1 MKADPSTPSSALPA
15 PRQAAGRVVWLLLLT
30 LVVAGVLAYI
40 NTLPNDL
47 VFDDIPWVADNPRI
61 VSLSNLGQM
70 LAETNRPVLEIS
82 LAINYALSGENTTS
96 YRVMNMMIHILA
108 GLVLFGLVRRTLLLP
123 KFVDRFKGN
132 AHCLAF
138 VVALLWL
145 LHPLNTQSVSYLI
158 QRGESLMG
166 LCYLFTLYSFLR
178 YAAGNGKHWAI
189 AAVVSCWIGMGSK
202 EVMATAPLVVLL
214 FDAVF
219 IAKSWREPLTKRWVV
234 YLGLFSAWVPLVFI
248 LTAIA
253 GTGPEA
259 SAGFALEE
267 KMLSRWTYLLS
278 QPQIIV
284 EVYLRKALWPNP
296 LVLDYGWVPAI
307 PEDTPAEYVTGLF
320 MRNVFWQGT
329 LLSALFLAS
338 LWGTFR
344 RRPLGFL
351 GLSFFLI
358 LAPTSSFMPIAD
370 LVFEHRMYLSLISVI
385 SILVFGFY
393 SLINWLFRERPFQD
407 KQGRIFLFYLL
418 GGYGLL
424 GYLIRNK
431 NLLFMM
437 YIVSITLFF
446 GLLTFARNFDY
457 RNRVAIWDSVV
468 VARPENPR
476 GWYNLGSALKD
487 AGDTEQAMQCYA
499 KALELRPN
507 NADAHYGIGVLLLE
521 ANQLPEAIDYL
532 KAAVEL
538 NPDDPAG
545 HAHLGKA
552 YLYATQFPQAES
564 SLQEAIR
571 LGPDYARAHEYLG
584 LLYVVRNAPDAAI
597 DSFRRAIDA
606 DPRLFSAYQ
615 NLAAAL
621 LQSGQADQAVAVIED
636 VIHRSG
642 ELKVPSDVLRDFMDR
657 RDRYRVQ
664 ALPAPD
670 SP

>member
-61 VSLSNLGQM
+61 VSLSNVGQM

-123 KFVDRFKGN
+123 KFVDRFRGN
-132 AHCLAF
+132 AHYLAF

-189 AAVVSCWIGMGSK
+189 AAVVSCWVGMGSK

-284 EVYLRKALWPNP
+284 EVYLRKAFWPNP
-296 LVLDYGWVPAI
+296 LVMDYGWVPAI
-307 PEDTPAEYVTGLF
+307 PEDTPAEFVTGLF
-320 MRNVFWQGT
+320 MRNVLWQGT
-329 LLSALFLAS
+329 LLLALFLAS
-338 LWGTFR
+338 LWGTLR
-344 RRPLGFL
+344 RRPWGLL

-370 LVFEHRMYLSLISVI
+370 LVFEHRMYLSLIPVI
-385 SILVFGFY
+385 AGVVFAGY
-393 SLINWLFRERPFQD
+393 SLLHKGLPGNA
-407 KQGRIFLFYLL
+407 
-418 GGYGLL
+418 GGYGCVLVAVLAVVL
-424 GYLIRNK
+424 GLFTFVRNTE
-431 NLLFMM
+431 
-437 YIVSITLFF
+437 YRSRIT
-446 GLLTFARNFDY
+446 
-457 RNRVAIWDSVV
+457 IWDSVV

-487 AGDTEQAMQCYA
+487 AGDTEQALPCYA

-507 NADAHYGIGVLLLE
+507 SADARYGIGVLLLE
-521 ANQLPEAIDYL
+521 ANQLPLAIEYL
-532 KAAVEL
+532 EAAVEL
-538 NPDDPAG
+538 DPGDPAG

-552 YLYATQFPQAES
+552 YLYATDFPQAES

-664 ALPAPD
+664 ALSAPD